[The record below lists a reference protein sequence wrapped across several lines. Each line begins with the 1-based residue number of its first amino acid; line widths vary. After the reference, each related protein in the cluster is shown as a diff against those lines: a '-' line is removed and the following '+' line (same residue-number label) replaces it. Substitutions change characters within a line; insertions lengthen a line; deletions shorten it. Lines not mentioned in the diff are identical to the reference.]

1 MVSQES
7 VEKQLKKIKY
17 NINGWGRTEAQ
28 ELKNILLEDE
38 EIYEVVNGLYEGG
51 FAMLVAT
58 DVRLLLV
65 DKKPMNYLT
74 VEDMRFDMINEL
86 DYSHRLLGAH
96 ISISAGAKNLKFTSL
111 NQPRLRKLIGHVQHC
126 MAEAKRELSGHQ
138 VDQKQHLEQIN
149 QQLQAYLLAQHQQQQ
164 KLHDQLVKNNKDDAD
179 FKNIPK
185 PEEIRPSNELSDY
198 LFAQSLL
205 AQYKEAN
212 KGKLPEA
219 LKEIDEANKHEQ
231 QEKSEQETD
240 IAAPEAAPQARP
252 VSSMESQTATE
263 NRSNPQMSELYAEG
277 MQEIFGKRDKREQSN
292 TIQQGSASIIKP
304 QDSNSPQSAS
314 SGDGTAQ
321 PPLATVH
328 NSMEISALKIAYS
341 KLPMALRNRRF
352 GRPSFHSHSKQQL
365 PNANMKV
372 EPGIQT

>member
-17 NINGWGRTEAQ
+17 NIHGWGRTEAQ
-28 ELKNILLEDE
+28 ELKNILLEGE
-38 EIYEVVNGLYEGG
+38 EIYEVVNGIYEGG
-51 FAMLVAT
+51 FAMLMAS

-126 MAEAKRELSGHQ
+126 MAEAKREISGHQ

-164 KLHDQLVKNNKDDAD
+164 KLHDQLLKNNKDDVD

-212 KGKLPEA
+212 NGKLPEA
-219 LKEIDEANKHEQ
+219 LKEIDEANKHE
-231 QEKSEQETD
+231 EQETVAEAP
-240 IAAPEAAPQARP
+240 AAARQAQP
-252 VSSMESQTATE
+252 TSAMETQTVTE

-292 TIQQGSASIIKP
+292 TVQQGSASIMP
-304 QDSNSPQSAS
+304 QDTNPQPPS
-314 SGDGTAQ
+314 SGTGTAAQ
-321 PPLATVH
+321 PPSATIH
-328 NSMEISALKIAYS
+328 NSMEISPLKIAYS

-352 GRPSFHSHSKQQL
+352 GRPSFHSHSKQETS
-365 PNANMKV
+365 NANMKI
-372 EPGIQT
+372 EPGIQA